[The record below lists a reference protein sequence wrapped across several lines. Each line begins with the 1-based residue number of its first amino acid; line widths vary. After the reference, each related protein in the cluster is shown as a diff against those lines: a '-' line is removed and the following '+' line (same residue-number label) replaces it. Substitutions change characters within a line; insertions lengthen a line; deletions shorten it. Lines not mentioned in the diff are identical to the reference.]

1 MAAQEYQ
8 LDKEANQINSIINGA
23 VVANAATAL
32 SEAEK
37 AQARENIGAS
47 AIGTGIRILSHFDT
61 LQELEQTITN
71 PKPGDVYS
79 VGTTFP
85 YNMYFWDSLD
95 SLWVNYG
102 AVRSEDITTRMAENV
117 VVPVSAWEEDT
128 EIFEDYPY
136 KALIPLA
143 EVLSDDFPIVVFDP
157 FDAATG
163 NFCPVAYTFDGR
175 IEIFAKVIPSAAI
188 TLPAITFIVFGGA

>member
-85 YNMYFWDSLD
+85 YSMYFWDSL
-95 SLWVNYG
+95 SNSWINYG
-102 AVRSEDITTRMAENV
+102 AVRSEDITTRIAENV

-143 EVLSDDFPIVVFDP
+143 EVSSDDFPIVVFDP
-157 FDAATG
+157 FDAIAG

-188 TLPAITFIVFGGA
+188 TLPAVTFIVFGGE